1 MPAFFICCSNSDLNK
16 DTLKVVNT
24 HTQCQQIVPFPLSP
38 PLQTTRTQQQVNR
51 STFGFSV
58 CSYTLI
64 STWDSHSPITMV
76 VNMYN
81 VSIVT
86 TIVSMQLY
94 TQLSLITILTYN
106 VTLSCYNCTYTVHR
120 GLIHLSQFSWL
131 QSETT
136 TLVLESII
144 VKVDIGIQGV
154 IYINAKAYYKSVCNI
169 YLVLHHNQSEKQE
182 GMYVISVTI
191 SSLKLT
197 MYLHT

>member
-1 MPAFFICCSNSDLNK
+1 MSTDSTIPSLPSTANK
-16 DTLKVVNT
+16 KNT
-24 HTQCQQIVPFPLSP
+24 TTGQQIYIRFQC
-38 PLQTTRTQQQVNR
+38 LQLYFDQHMGF
-51 STFGFSV
+51 TFSNNNG
-58 CSYTLI
+58 
-64 STWDSHSPITMV
+64 
-76 VNMYN
+76 NMYN

-144 VKVDIGIQGV
+144 VKVDIGIQSV

-169 YLVLHHNQSEKQE
+169 YLVLHHNQSEEQE

-191 SSLKLT
+191 SSL
-197 MYLHT
+197 